1 MAHTFAHGYAL
12 LIGVTEN
19 QVARWALPDVG
30 KDITALAEVLAH
42 PERCAYPAENIQTIV
57 GPAVTREGILAGL
70 AWLEERLHA
79 DTGGD
84 ATASGNATAVIYY
97 TGHGWRDTASSP
109 TVYYLIPYDVRENAI
124 PARSLRAEDFATAI
138 AALQPQRLLVLLDC
152 CHAGGMG
159 VKELA
164 PLVDVTATGFV
175 SAAIPPGLLLTGEKA
190 LAAAAGSKGL
200 EQLAQG
206 TGRAVL
212 SSSQGAQKSYI
223 RRDRKMSIFTYHLI
237 EALTGHAQ
245 PAEGATE
252 VLVSDVMGH
261 VWRRVPAS
269 ARADAGQD
277 QQPDFQVSGNFPVA
291 LLLGGKG
298 LSKGVTPPDPLQ
310 PLPVP
315 PSAVAQ
321 TMIGA
326 GVQVGRDQTIQGDLV
341 LGDKI
346 GRQVKTGGGAY
357 IEGDVRTG
365 GGDFIGRDQI
375 VTTGPVATGGSA
387 VNTGGGVA
395 FVGDGNTVITGKVG
409 GDVLVGRHVTKTGG
423 GQAEFLALL
432 EQISEQLAA
441 LASPADRAEAATEL
455 ANAAELA
462 QCATPSGGRITRA
475 LENVREI
482 LASSAGATSAAVA
495 LGGLVIKA
503 IQMAQSL
510 FR

>member
-1 MAHTFAHGYAL
+1 M
-12 LIGVTEN
+12 
-19 QVARWALPDVG
+19 
-30 KDITALAEVLAH
+30 
-42 PERCAYPAENIQTIV
+42 
-57 GPAVTREGILAGL
+57 
-70 AWLEERLHA
+70 
-79 DTGGD
+79 
-84 ATASGNATAVIYY
+84 IYY

-109 TVYYLIPYDVRENAI
+109 PAYYLIPYDVREAAVR
-124 PARSLRAEDFATAI
+124 ARSLRAEDFAAEI
-138 AALQPQRLLVLLDC
+138 AALQPKRLLVLLDC

-164 PLVDVTATGFV
+164 PVVEVPATGFV
-175 SAAIPPGLLLTGEKA
+175 GAAIPPGLLLAGEQA

-206 TGRAVL
+206 AGRAVL
-212 SSSQGAQKSYI
+212 SSSQGEQRSYI
-223 RRDRKMSIFTYHLI
+223 RRDHKMSIFTYHLI

-252 VLVSDVMGH
+252 VLVSDVMSH

-269 ARADAGQD
+269 ARADCDAD
-277 QQPDFQVSGNFPVA
+277 QQPDYQVSGNFPVA

-310 PLPVP
+310 SLPVA
-315 PSAVAQ
+315 PSTVSQ
-321 TMIGA
+321 TMTGA
-326 GVQVGRDQTIQGDLV
+326 GVQVGRDQTIHGDLV

-357 IEGDVRTG
+357 IEGDVRTS

-375 VTTGPVATGGSA
+375 TTTGPVATHGSA
-387 VNTGGGVA
+387 ISTGGGVA

-409 GDVLVGRHVTKTGG
+409 GDVLVGRQVTKSGS

-432 EQISEQLAA
+432 EQISQQLAA

-455 ANAAELA
+455 ANAGELA
-462 QCATPSGGRITRA
+462 QRPTPPGGRITRA
-475 LENVREI
+475 LENVRDI
-482 LASSAGATSAAVA
+482 LASSAGAASAAA
-495 LGGLVIKA
+495 SLGGLVAKA

-510 FR
+510 WH